1 MSDIRG
7 PLSMIGVPIADAM
20 REHHHQPPDK
30 MSVAV
35 VGWVAAALA
44 GWVYLGPAFVGGLL
58 GVSGGGVE
66 ARAVWAGVGLPLLC
80 LLFGLYAAGGQR
92 DLAAAFGWLLLAVGW
107 AALLWFEVYPDP
119 RGLVGFLV
127 KGVYCVSLA
136 ENLARAMAAAQ
147 PFRGGSALRR
157 MERQLRR
164 QNAPM
169 RPVRR
174 H

>member
-1 MSDIRG
+1 
-7 PLSMIGVPIADAM
+7 
-20 REHHHQPPDK
+20 
-30 MSVAV
+30 
-35 VGWVAAALA
+35 
-44 GWVYLGPAFVGGLL
+44 
-58 GVSGGGVE
+58 
-66 ARAVWAGVGLPLLC
+66 WAGVGLPLLC